1 MGASASADADT
12 YTVYHDDF
20 FGSSCRLGSRGPS
33 FCEELA
39 SELGGTSYTHAS
51 PDGGANYYWVVA
63 CNSAGCS
70 AIDSANPAQ
79 PSGTPPGTPAN
90 QRYEYDGSTIVV
102 SWDASAD
109 ADTYTVYYD
118 DFFGSS
124 CRLGSRGPSFCE
136 ELHPRQPRPGDNYY
150 WVVAA
155 TLGGRQLHPRRLAS
169 PDGGANYFWVVA
181 CNSAGCS
188 AIDSANPAQPSGT
201 PPGTP
206 ANQRYEY
213 DGSTIVVSWDA
224 SADADTYTVYHD
236 DFFGSSCRLGSRGPS
251 FCEELATGLTAAS
264 YTHASPDRDD
274 NYYWVVAC
282 NSAGCSAID
291 SANPAQ
297 PSGSHPEGPA
307 VAPPPDLQTDAV
319 ASEGRIL
326 ARRLSN
332 GRVEFGFQPES
343 GTFVLP
349 NRRFFPANATVGSWL
364 VSTDVVSG
372 EDVLGQITAR
382 LLADGR
388 IEFAFN
394 PGEGDRIL
402 PRARFFPTTARVD
415 RWLRSSVIDV
425 PVTGPSAATPL
436 SPPVE
441 REALVA
447 LYNATDG
454 ENWEQGR
461 GWMSDAPLGTWYG
474 VTTNSSGRVT
484 KLDLGENQLNGPI
497 PSELVNLSS
506 LEVLDLSEN
515 RLSGN
520 VPAEL
525 ARLDAL
531 VDLYLSDNQL
541 SGAIPDEFGSFSN
554 LRRMLIASNQLNGA
568 IPPELGGLS
577 ELTELDLHD
586 NQLTGEIPP
595 DLGRLSNLT
604 ELWLSSNQLTG
615 CIPEW
620 LRDLAANDIENLRL
634 PDCGAAPAPDL
645 VVDGPEASE
654 SAPEAG
660 ARVTLNAT
668 VRNQGNGPSAS
679 TTLRYYQS
687 TDSTITTGDTEVG
700 TDSVFPLDA
709 SGSGAESIVLTAPS
723 SPGAYYY
730 GACVDSASGESDT
743 TNNCSAAVTV
753 TVGAAPAPDLAVD
766 TPTVDVSAPAA
777 GASFTLNATSATR
790 ATALRRPPPC
800 ATTSPPTRH
809 HDRRYGGRHG
819 LGALDASGSGAESI
833 VLTAPSSPGAY
844 YYGACVDSASGES
857 DTTNNCSAAVTVTV
871 GAAPA
876 PDLVVDTTLSESAP
890 TAGARFTLSATVRNQ
905 GNGSTTLRYYWST
918 DSTITTGDTEVGTD
932 SVFRLDA
939 SESGAESIEPDRPLH
954 TRDVLLR
961 CLRGLGVR

>member
-1 MGASASADADT
+1 MVACNSAGCSAIDSATPAALSGTPPGTPANQRYEYDGSTIVVSWDASADADTYTVYYDDFFGSSCRLGSRGPSFCEELATDLTAASYTHASPDRDDNYYWVVACNSAGCSAIDSATPAALSGTPPGTPANQRYEYDGSTIVVSWDASADADT

-39 SELGGTSYTHAS
+39 TDLTAASYTHAS
-51 PDGGANYYWVVA
+51 PDRDDNYYWVVA

-70 AIDSANPAQ
+70 AIDSATPAQ

-136 ELHPRQPRPGDNYY
+136 ELATDLT
-150 WVVAA
+150 AA
-155 TLGGRQLHPRRLAS
+155 SYTHAS
-169 PDGGANYFWVVA
+169 PDRDANYYWVVA

-188 AIDSANPAQPSGT
+188 AIDSANPAALSGT

-251 FCEELATGLTAAS
+251 FCEELATDLTAAS
-264 YTHASPDRDD
+264 YTHTSPDGDA
-274 NYYWVVAC
+274 NYYWAVAC

-343 GTFVLP
+343 GTLVLP

-634 PDCGAAPAPDL
+634 PDCGAAPTPDL

-730 GACVDSASGESDT
+730 GACVQPDSASGESDT

-766 TPTVDVSAPAA
+766 TPT
-777 GASFTLNATSATR
+777 
-790 ATALRRPPPC
+790 
-800 ATTSPPTRH
+800 
-809 HDRRYGGRHG
+809 
-819 LGALDASGSGAESI
+819 
-833 VLTAPSSPGAY
+833 
-844 YYGACVDSASGES
+844 
-857 DTTNNCSAAVTVTV
+857 
-871 GAAPA
+871 
-876 PDLVVDTTLSESAP
+876 LSESAP

-905 GNGSTTLRYYWST
+905 GN
-918 DSTITTGDTEVGTD
+918 DS
-932 SVFRLDA
+932 SVHHAALLPVHRLDHH
-939 SESGAESIEPDRPLH
+939 DRRYGGRH
-954 TRDVLLR
+954 GLR
-961 CLRGLGVR
+961 VPPRRIGEHSRVDQS